1 MSKYISRQCNWYSSD
16 ISFAILTFR
25 GSSTDVAK
33 DLAATLTPT
42 DADILPSLIAKNIVV
57 GAVVNYGTII
67 IIYQQNHT
75 SFCS

>member
-42 DADILPSLIAKNIVV
+42 DADILPSLIANIVV